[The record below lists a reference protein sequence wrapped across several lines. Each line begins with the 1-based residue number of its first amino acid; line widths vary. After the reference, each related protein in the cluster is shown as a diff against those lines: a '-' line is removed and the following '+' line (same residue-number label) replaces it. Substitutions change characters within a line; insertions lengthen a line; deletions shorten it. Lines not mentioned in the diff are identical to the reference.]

1 MDSSRLTPPLS
12 STCGRCG
19 YSACICYKTASKAAP
34 AEYAPFGI
42 YPGAVPSTERHNAIG
57 YGDFTNRFHSEVDGL
72 QAGVDYLDTIEEQ
85 AEETPL
91 GRIPGKSLKRLLEL
105 EEQGRDLGTR
115 WKNRERVDKTPQNLA
130 TPDVALDTY
139 SIPPHCI
146 FDLHDSYTDQ
156 FFQDG
161 TVPSLVDV
169 NDDSWNIQFDYEGNE
184 CDWPELSEDIFSQ
197 PGPAQEQLTS
207 VAYESVRIHSHEERG
222 YASQQY
228 TCSKEVPTINE
239 VPSEET
245 TNVEID
251 KPPTI
256 AKKVPQ
262 KSQWATLQELRL
274 SSKFHY
280 MKFLRLTANHNS
292 RGIKMLRRMYGSPK
306 GMLGTGITTFRDV
319 LEGQKPQSLKE
330 IFAFTCLSY
339 VMSKLLQKHGR
350 MEGSQVLADTDR
362 WRLAIKK
369 EKDRLVYD
377 EVVKILWPEINFLK
391 EHSKEKDANSAP
403 PPTKTH
409 PGSMVPIGLTFNAST
424 GPLYAA
430 SSMLAYGTSTSSDFN
445 FLERARAADCS
456 NVENDIQSALQDL
469 DSHLDPDNQ
478 PNDYGLHDHVKG
490 LLQETS
496 THDNFMFADF
506 LNFCDPQLEN
516 NINAAFE
523 KQPPDIA
530 PTTHPPNRPPQIFP
544 PNQPVSTLDPKK
556 LGNSSPPVADSTVLD
571 QTELLAP
578 KADEVPTVPPLLGS
592 LIETIMFQVAVEF
605 IKFITSLGDLLFCL
619 SGCGITSRRKKHE
632 AEGYTRPVQ
641 EFGEFVTRAVK
652 LVLEPIKEDLGEVDE
667 SADAVLCMADSFV
680 RLGRLHTV
688 REIEEYII
696 TTARHLACDYT
707 SFTTIASKTL
717 KRCLAASDR
726 MTWDHIP

>member
-1 MDSSRLTPPLS
+1 MDSSRLRPPLS

-19 YSACICYKTASKAAP
+19 YSACICYNAP

-42 YPGAVPSTERHNAIG
+42 YPGAVPSTERNNAIG
-57 YGDFTNRFHSEVDGL
+57 YGDLTNRFHSEVDGL

-85 AEETPL
+85 AEEIPF
-91 GRIPGKSLKRLLEL
+91 GRIRGQSLKRLLEH
-105 EEQGRDLGTR
+105 EKQGRVLGTR
-115 WKNRERVDKTPQNLA
+115 WKIRER
-130 TPDVALDTY
+130 TPDVALDTF

-146 FDLHDSYTDQ
+146 FDLHDSCTDQ

-169 NDDSWNIQFDYEGNE
+169 NDDSWKNE
-184 CDWPELSEDIFSQ
+184 YDWPELPEDFFSQ

-207 VAYESVRIHSHEERG
+207 VAYEPVRIHSHEERG

-228 TCSKEVPTINE
+228 TCSKELPSINE

-251 KPPTI
+251 EPPTI

-319 LEGQKPQSLKE
+319 LEGQEPQSLKE

-377 EVVKILWPEINFLK
+377 EVVKILWPKINFLK
-391 EHSKEKDANSAP
+391 EHSKEKDANSTP
-403 PPTKTH
+403 PPTEPH
-409 PGSMVPIGLTFNAST
+409 LGSMVPIGLTFNAST

-430 SSMLAYGTSTSSDFN
+430 SSDFN
-445 FLERARAADCS
+445 FLESARAADCS
-456 NVENDIQSALQDL
+456 NVENDIQPALQDL

-516 NINAAFE
+516 NIDAASE

-530 PTTHPPNRPPQIFP
+530 PTTHPPDRPPQIFP
-544 PNQPVSTLDPKK
+544 PNEPVSTLDPKK
-556 LGNSSPPVADSTVLD
+556 LGNFSPPVADSTVLD

-605 IKFITSLGDLLFCL
+605 MKCMCFPFRFLLPLSTPPNFSIPLLMDVVITSLGDLLFCL

-667 SADAVLCMADSFV
+667 SVDAVLCMADSFV

-696 TTARHLACDYT
+696 TTARV
-707 SFTTIASKTL
+707 SFHYP
-717 KRCLAASDR
+717 R
-726 MTWDHIP
+726 